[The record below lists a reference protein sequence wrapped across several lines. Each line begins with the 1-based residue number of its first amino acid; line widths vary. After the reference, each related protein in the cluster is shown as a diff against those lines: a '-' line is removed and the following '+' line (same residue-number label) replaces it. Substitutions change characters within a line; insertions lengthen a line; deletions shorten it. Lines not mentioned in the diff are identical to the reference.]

1 MAETAAE
8 ARTKPG
14 TSGPDE
20 KAVEDARLAAGTLL
34 AWLSSEAFPA
44 DRELLVASA
53 RKRHAPAWL
62 TDSLGGLPAGIV
74 FQEQSSWPTSCGRNG
89 GCASWTIDPPPDPPV
104 APHRVSAHHHG
115 GD

>member
-1 MAETAAE
+1 MVETAAE

-53 RKRHAPAWL
+53 RKRHAPVWL

-74 FQEQSSWPTSCGRNG
+74 FQKAEQLANVLRAERRVRIVDHRSTAGPTGCSTPGVSS
-89 GCASWTIDPPPDPPV
+89 PPW
-104 APHRVSAHHHG
+104 R
-115 GD
+115 

>member
-1 MAETAAE
+1 MDVMAETAAE

-53 RKRHAPAWL
+53 RKRHAPVWL

-74 FQEQSSWPTSCGRNG
+74 FQKAEQLANVLRAERRG
-89 GCASWTIDPPPDPPV
+89 GGVGTRSPP
-104 APHRVSAHHHG
+104 
-115 GD
+115 